1 MSEDE
6 SGDKIISCTFVPTS
20 SPTQQDVDTINDALD
35 QIQSNNSTIMWPKI
49 DRMPINEF
57 QMMGYMVSVFPT
69 LYPYEDR
76 NL

>member
-6 SGDKIISCTFVPTS
+6 SEDKTISRTFVPTS
-20 SPTQQDVDTINDALD
+20 SPTQQDVNTINDALD
-35 QIQSNNSTIMWPKI
+35 WIQSNNSTITWPKI

-57 QMMGYMVSVFPT
+57 QMVGYMVRTFPT
-69 LYPYEDR
+69 LYLHEDG